1 MLDTLNEISE
11 DEDAFHDALLMEER
25 QKHRRLT
32 VTSINHDVEGVS
44 IYGFETPL
52 SRQLSETAR
61 SL

>member
-1 MLDTLNEISE
+1 MLDTPKEVSE
-11 DEDAFHDALLMEER
+11 DEDIYHDAPLMEEQ

-32 VTSINHDVEGVS
+32 VSSINHDVEGVS

-52 SRQLSETAR
+52 SLQLSETAR

>member
-1 MLDTLNEISE
+1 MLDTLNEVSE
-11 DEDAFHDALLMEER
+11 DEDTFHDAPLMEEQ

-44 IYGFETPL
+44 IYGFEIPL
-52 SRQLSETAR
+52 SRQLSETTR